1 MFKLIKKKSFQN
13 LLIFDILFQLA
24 FIVILLPFSKEVFSL
39 VLRLTKFGFIYI
51 DSPGIFFKSPTKISS
66 ILLIIFSFSI
76 VKLFE
81 VSSFIFTSNQIRLN
95 KDVSILEI
103 FNNSYKQIK
112 DKIKRFQNYL
122 ILILVSINIPVPTSI
137 HKGLKIPHFVTENIF
152 NTKTGIILFSLL
164 IIIALTVSILLLFIY
179 HIFFLENKDFIDSCK
194 ISFKRISGNL
204 FKSIKVLFFIAIK
217 YILIQ
222 VIKIIFLIFIILIF
236 YYQAKHKTLS
246 DFAFIAYLSTATI
259 LKVITNVLSNFITFY
274 DLSKFYFMNLKNT
287 EISGIVYPTNKIRLK
302 LSLVLV
308 LLIFAG
314 VFSKYKNSNE
324 EIKFYHTITSIKPDI
339 MAHRGS
345 TKNSFENT
353 LEAVN
358 EAIENKA
365 EFVEIDVVLTKDN
378 VVVLSHDHNLKRLT
392 GKKIIIEN
400 LNFDELK
407 NYKIK
412 DKKSLKEYDF
422 IDLKTVIEKTSG
434 KIKLNI
440 ELKPYKNNEKK
451 LAKEVA
457 KLVAD
462 RTHDIVVSSLDPKAL
477 IEMKN
482 NNTNISTGL
491 IVAFSYGK
499 FYNTDFVDFFCIEKE
514 IVNNEIIRKIQKKG
528 KKIYI
533 WTANTDDEISKAF
546 SSGANGIITDEVTLA
561 KEILESEKDKVNIK
575 QIIIDK
581 ILSLIP

>member
-1 MFKLIKKKSFQN
+1 
-13 LLIFDILFQLA
+13 
-24 FIVILLPFSKEVFSL
+24 
-39 VLRLTKFGFIYI
+39 
-51 DSPGIFFKSPTKISS
+51 
-66 ILLIIFSFSI
+66 
-76 VKLFE
+76 
-81 VSSFIFTSNQIRLN
+81 
-95 KDVSILEI
+95 
-103 FNNSYKQIK
+103 
-112 DKIKRFQNYL
+112 
-122 ILILVSINIPVPTSI
+122 
-137 HKGLKIPHFVTENIF
+137 
-152 NTKTGIILFSLL
+152 
-164 IIIALTVSILLLFIY
+164 
-179 HIFFLENKDFIDSCK
+179 
-194 ISFKRISGNL
+194 
-204 FKSIKVLFFIAIK
+204 
-217 YILIQ
+217 
-222 VIKIIFLIFIILIF
+222 
-236 YYQAKHKTLS
+236 
-246 DFAFIAYLSTATI
+246 
-259 LKVITNVLSNFITFY
+259 
-274 DLSKFYFMNLKNT
+274 
-287 EISGIVYPTNKIRLK
+287 
-302 LSLVLV
+302 
-308 LLIFAG
+308 
-314 VFSKYKNSNE
+314 
-324 EIKFYHTITSIKPDI
+324 

-345 TKNSFENT
+345 TKNYFETT

-392 GKKIIIEN
+392 GEKIIIEN

-462 RTHDIVVSSLDPKAL
+462 RPHDVVVSSLDPKSL
-477 IEMKN
+477 REIKN
-482 NNTNISTGL
+482 NNTDISTGL
-491 IVAFSYGK
+491 IIAFSYGK
-499 FYNTDFVDFFCIEKE
+499 FYNIDFVDFFCIEKE

>member
-13 LLIFDILFQLA
+13 LLIFDVLFQLA
-24 FIVILLPFSKEVFSL
+24 FIVILLPFSKEAFSL
-39 VLRLTKFGFIYI
+39 VLRLTKYGFIYI
-51 DSPGIFFKSPTKISS
+51 ESPGIFLKSPTKISS

-137 HKGLKIPHFVTENIF
+137 HKGLKIPHFVTEHIF
-152 NTKTGIILFSLL
+152 NTKTGVILFSLL

-179 HIFFLENKDFIDSCK
+179 HIFFLENKDFIDSVK

-222 VIKIIFLIFIILIF
+222 VIKIIFLIFIILLF
-236 YYQAKHKTLS
+236 YYQAKNKTLS
-246 DFAFIAYLSTATI
+246 DFAFIAYLSSATI
-259 LKVITNVLSNFITFY
+259 LKVVTNVLSNFITFY

-302 LSLVLV
+302 LSLVIV

-358 EAIENKA
+358 EAIENEA

-392 GKKIIIEN
+392 GEKIIIEN

-440 ELKPYKNNEKK
+440 ELKPYNNNEKK
-451 LAKEVA
+451 LAKEV
-457 KLVAD
+457 
-462 RTHDIVVSSLDPKAL
+462 VSSLDPKAL
-477 IEMKN
+477 REIKN

-491 IVAFSYGK
+491 IIAFSYGK

>member
-13 LLIFDILFQLA
+13 LLIFDVLFQLA
-24 FIVILLPFSKEVFSL
+24 FIVILLPFSKEAFSL
-39 VLRLTKFGFIYI
+39 VLRLTKYGFIYI
-51 DSPGIFFKSPTKISS
+51 ESPGIFLKSPTKISS

-137 HKGLKIPHFVTENIF
+137 HKGLKIPHFVTEHIF
-152 NTKTGIILFSLL
+152 NTKTGVILFSLL

-179 HIFFLENKDFIDSCK
+179 HIFFLENKDFIDSVK

-222 VIKIIFLIFIILIF
+222 VIKIIFLIFIILLF
-236 YYQAKHKTLS
+236 YYQAKNKTLS
-246 DFAFIAYLSTATI
+246 DFAFIAYLSSATI
-259 LKVITNVLSNFITFY
+259 LKVVTNVLSNFITFY

-302 LSLVLV
+302 LSLVIV

-345 TKNSFENT
+345 TKNS
-353 LEAVN
+353 
-358 EAIENKA
+358 KQ
-365 EFVEIDVVLTKDN
+365 
-378 VVVLSHDHNLKRLT
+378 S
-392 GKKIIIEN
+392 
-400 LNFDELK
+400 
-407 NYKIK
+407 
-412 DKKSLKEYDF
+412 
-422 IDLKTVIEKTSG
+422 
-434 KIKLNI
+434 
-440 ELKPYKNNEKK
+440 
-451 LAKEVA
+451 
-457 KLVAD
+457 
-462 RTHDIVVSSLDPKAL
+462 
-477 IEMKN
+477 MK
-482 NNTNISTGL
+482 
-491 IVAFSYGK
+491 
-499 FYNTDFVDFFCIEKE
+499 
-514 IVNNEIIRKIQKKG
+514 Q
-528 KKIYI
+528 
-533 WTANTDDEISKAF
+533 SKM
-546 SSGANGIITDEVTLA
+546 
-561 KEILESEKDKVNIK
+561 K
-575 QIIIDK
+575 
-581 ILSLIP
+581 LSLWKSMLYLLKIML